1 MLSYLYD
8 LLMTFVTFILGLLGC
23 SKKSVSFAD
32 DVKGAPEEQKEQEV
46 QTEVSNDVVQ
56 PTE

>member
-1 MLSYLYD
+1 
-8 LLMTFVTFILGLLGC
+8 MTFVTFILGLLGC